1 MREIR
6 ELEDQVDN
14 LDQSQVQENLQQINK
29 DLKEMRIENA
39 AMVGKLKNNEWAWYC
54 EDYVGVVIILIFICD
69 FFTQHRK

>member
-1 MREIR
+1 MEEIGLIMREIR

-39 AMVGKLKNNEWAWYC
+39 AMVGKLKNNE
-54 EDYVGVVIILIFICD
+54 
-69 FFTQHRK
+69 